1 MVLRILK
8 SNQPVNF
15 IIFPLIGIAIWLKSV
30 LSPKVYPY
38 FLSENE
44 NILFLPIYKMLQ
56 NMPVLQV
63 VTAFVLVI
71 LIGFL
76 IQRINSSYSFIKT
89 RTMLPA
95 PLIILIISGFTAMQT
110 LHPVYFAALFLLLA
124 IHRFF
129 SIFDKTKPFSA
140 LFDTGLLIG
149 IGSLFYFNLI
159 LIMPAFLL
167 GIIILRNDFD
177 WHDFAVCFFG
187 FVLPIIFALSF
198 SIVQEYFLEQFK
210 ILELCITT
218 PNNHF
223 KSNIPLHIFLGFLI
237 ILTFLGS
244 IRIIQQYD
252 TKKVSARK
260 YFTFFFL
267 IFIFCLLAFI
277 FVPATSQ
284 EMMVLMAI
292 PVTFL
297 VSNLLVFM
305 KSRFWSELIFT
316 LILGMVIYMQ
326 IAAI

>member
-159 LIMPAFLL
+159 LKSISVLTK
-167 GIIILRNDFD
+167 NDFTKMIIKK
-177 WHDFAVCFFG
+177 AIIGEISMPKRKPKGKIFFIAYRMG
-187 FVLPIIFALSF
+187 SVVLYKNCTIGLYGSGLT
-198 SIVQEYFLEQFK
+198 Q
-210 ILELCITT
+210 
-218 PNNHF
+218 
-223 KSNIPLHIFLGFLI
+223 LI
-237 ILTFLGS
+237 IA
-244 IRIIQQYD
+244 RIKINQ
-252 TKKVSARK
+252 
-260 YFTFFFL
+260 
-267 IFIFCLLAFI
+267 
-277 FVPATSQ
+277 
-284 EMMVLMAI
+284 
-292 PVTFL
+292 
-297 VSNLLVFM
+297 
-305 KSRFWSELIFT
+305 
-316 LILGMVIYMQ
+316 
-326 IAAI
+326 